1 MHRYRA
7 DLRLLPNSVDLER
20 YRFEARRR
28 PRPLLVW
35 LRAFHRIYN
44 PFLALQVVASLARE
58 FPDIHLTMIGP
69 DKGDGTL
76 QAAARMS
83 RDMGIADRI
92 TFQGPVPKSEVA
104 YWLSTADIFLN
115 TSNVDNTPIS
125 VLEAMAS
132 GLCVVSTDVGGLQYL
147 MTDERD
153 ALLVPPADP
162 QRFVGAVRRLLT
174 EPGLAES
181 LSTNARRKAEKSAW
195 SGILPEWERLFTE
208 AANGAGSLGL
218 S

>member
-1 MHRYRA
+1 
-7 DLRLLPNSVDLER
+7 
-20 YRFEARRR
+20 
-28 PRPLLVW
+28 
-35 LRAFHRIYN
+35 
-44 PFLALQVVASLARE
+44 
-58 FPDIHLTMIGP
+58 MIGP